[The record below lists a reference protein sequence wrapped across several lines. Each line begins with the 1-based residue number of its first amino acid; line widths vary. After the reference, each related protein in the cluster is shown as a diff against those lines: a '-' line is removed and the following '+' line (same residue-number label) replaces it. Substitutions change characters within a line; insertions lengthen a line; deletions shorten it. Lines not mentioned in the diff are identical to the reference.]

1 MTRAK
6 RFEGGAF
13 SLERGRFA
21 MAREHP
27 GVVRQREDFGGK
39 AIKNLAEIGG

>member
-1 MTRAK
+1 MTRTK
-6 RFEGGAF
+6 RLKGGAF

-21 MAREHP
+21 MAREHLS
-27 GVVRQREDFGGK
+27 VVRQREDFGGK